1 MVEVFNF
8 QKVSDSSCC
17 VKTFHSVCSNNRK
30 HSTTPLL
37 FPKDGERDMVSHV
50 KWRKLLHSRLCS
62 VGYDL
67 QFCTIS
73 YVHALGFSAI
83 RRSLKCRMLH
93 IQHFWKHS
101 LFWVFQ
107 VLKFEVQKKRIKLQL
122 SESGSGGRRFEQ
134 YPKENETFL
143 LVSFLSQCIALEGW
157 DVQYCWRHAEP
168 RLFPK

>member
-1 MVEVFNF
+1 MGISGWNSKHLSCTYDDIPLHHIWPTQQNYRYLAKKKDASDQPISAKRELMVKVFNF

-37 FPKDGERDMVSHV
+37 FPKDGEGDLVSHM
-50 KWRKLLHSRLCS
+50 KWRKLLPTRLCS

-101 LFWVFQ
+101 LF
-107 VLKFEVQKKRIKLQL
+107 
-122 SESGSGGRRFEQ
+122 
-134 YPKENETFL
+134 
-143 LVSFLSQCIALEGW
+143 
-157 DVQYCWRHAEP
+157 
-168 RLFPK
+168 